1 MATKINNK
9 KEKEEMKKRIEQ
21 RAKTGSKKAKEK
33 DEMKKRIEQRA
44 RAGKKMHNND
54 IDDTVELIRRIESR
68 KKPEVTTYSKN
79 IDVSKKCGDK
89 TLFNI
94 SFNYKTR
101 LSGKKLFPLTESNFE
116 KKEKNITEKIDVGDI
131 VKYIP
136 RDKTDKNF
144 GLEAK
149 VIKISDLNGKKTY
162 DIEFTNP
169 ILGNLTKLKDLNEYE
184 EYLEEKIKKKK
195 IKKKKVKK

>member
-9 KEKEEMKKRIEQ
+9 KEKEKREE
-21 RAKTGSKKAKEK
+21 EK
-33 DEMKKRIEQRA
+33 MKKRIEQRA
-44 RAGKKMHNND
+44 RAGKKMDDDD
-54 IDDTVELIRRIESR
+54 IDDTELIRRIKSR
-68 KKPEVTTYSKN
+68 KKPKVTTYSKD

-149 VIKISDLNGKKTY
+149 VIKISELNDKKTY
-162 DIEFTNP
+162 NIEFTNP

-184 EYLEEKIKKKK
+184 EYLEE
-195 IKKKKVKK
+195 

>member
-9 KEKEEMKKRIEQ
+9 KEEMKKRIEQ
-21 RAKTGSKKAKEK
+21 RAKSGSKKAKE
-33 DEMKKRIEQRA
+33 EMKQRIDRRRA
-44 RAGKKMHNND
+44 RAGKKMD
-54 IDDTVELIRRIESR
+54 DDDTAELIKRIENR
-68 KKPEVTTYSKN
+68 KKPEVTTYSKD

-101 LSGKKLFPLTESNFE
+101 LSGKKLFPLTDSNFE

-149 VIKISDLNGKKTY
+149 VIKISELNNKKTY

-184 EYLEEKIKKKK
+184 EYLEEKNKEKKRRKK
-195 IKKKKVKK
+195 

>member
-9 KEKEEMKKRIEQ
+9 KEKEKMKERVEQ
-21 RAKTGSKKAKEK
+21 RANTGSKKAKEK

-116 KKEKNITEKIDVGDI
+116 KKEKI
-131 VKYIP
+131 
-136 RDKTDKNF
+136 
-144 GLEAK
+144 LQ
-149 VIKISDLNGKKTY
+149 KK
-162 DIEFTNP
+162 
-169 ILGNLTKLKDLNEYE
+169 
-184 EYLEEKIKKKK
+184 
-195 IKKKKVKK
+195 